1 MSPKDAGA
9 RRARAGAD
17 TDETKLD
24 KRSPFAL
31 RRQVEAE
38 RPAHPCLACRT
49 SAWLWLADWPEPGAG
64 RWLCGTCS
72 SRPAPSLAAI
82 YGQLRPE
89 DRERLQTDAAK
100 GNRLA
105 RLVLELLEPR
115 VRERPAQSVRQ
126 DAPPGGADAE
136 DVMVLD
142 DDRDV
147 LLELAG
153 AHGSPSLR
161 LRQGVAVPAGEAAWK
176 AFTACA
182 TAGDLAA
189 ARAALEEMTRP
200 NRAAE
205 ALRGIVRR

>member
-1 MSPKDAGA
+1 ML
-9 RRARAGAD
+9 RAD
-17 TDETKLD
+17 
-24 KRSPFAL
+24 
-31 RRQVEAE
+31 QE
-38 RPAHPCLACRT
+38 RPANPCLACRT
-49 SAWLWLADWPEPGAG
+49 STWLWRTDWPEPGAG
-64 RWLCGTCS
+64 RWHCGTCS

-82 YGQLRPE
+82 YGQLRHE

-105 RLVLELLEPR
+105 RLVRELLEPR
-115 VRERPAQSVRQ
+115 VRERPAESGRQ
-126 DAPPGGADAE
+126 GGPPGGADAE

-161 LRQGVAVPAGEAAWK
+161 LRQGVAVPAGEVAWK

-205 ALRGIVRR
+205 TLRGIVRR